1 MKLELVD
8 MSNYDD
14 DDSGD
19 TRFKRRVFESNQM
32 VAIENEMCPA
42 GSTSIPFTFQMPNR
56 VNLPQSFYFAERW
69 GDFRC
74 KLRYFFKAQ
83 LVPVSLLVVD
93 NEWGKSKVRDR
104 QRVHYSPVRPV
115 VCDPQ
120 FNVLVPF

>member
-1 MKLELVD
+1 